1 LLHSINTTINKML
14 KEREE
19 FPDRISE
26 GFDDMKRR
34 LQRNEWMLDSED
46 IYFYRQISVAD
57 VDNFALL
64 IDNAM

>member
-1 LLHSINTTINKML
+1 ML